1 MPRLESP
8 SYFPPFP
15 RIMEVTAAAFAMLGE
30 VSAGVVCEAL
40 NFLLKAQ
47 VLGFAGRRFLV
58 T

>member
-1 MPRLESP
+1 
-8 SYFPPFP
+8 
-15 RIMEVTAAAFAMLGE
+15 MEVTAAAFAMLGE

-47 VLGFAGRRFLV
+47 VLGFAGKKFLV